1 MPLPWAA
8 LLSLS
13 SCLMFAFSMR
23 KKISKVKQQLN
34 FDFRFHP
41 PHHPRPTCTRIKKC
55 WTTRERDE
63 KLCRKKNEF
72 ERVQRPSSL
81 IYRVCNPEC
90 RTMNKQFSIFDDF
103 SFLWRAVFLLLGL
116 IRSLVQLLWN
126 VVSDNVGSCEWQF
139 SNYRWERE
147 RPNDAAKN
155 IIAVGQI
162 HCNFPHFEKIFA
174 INEAYSFVM
183 LSTRLWNVM
192 IMNRVWNVAELTVHL
207 LSNLK
212 RVSTEHK

>member
-1 MPLPWAA
+1 MKNYA
-8 LLSLS
+8 
-13 SCLMFAFSMR
+13 
-23 KKISKVKQQLN
+23 
-34 FDFRFHP
+34 
-41 PHHPRPTCTRIKKC
+41 
-55 WTTRERDE
+55 E
-63 KLCRKKNEF
+63 KNEL

-147 RPNDAAKN
+147 AERCCKKYHRSRTNSLQFSTFRENFRNQRGLLVCHALNSIVKCDDNESSLECCWINSPSPIESQTGLHRAQINFSTNDLIAAV
-155 IIAVGQI
+155 IIDKCHSSSSIQ
-162 HCNFPHFEKIFA
+162 
-174 INEAYSFVM
+174 
-183 LSTRLWNVM
+183 
-192 IMNRVWNVAELTVHL
+192 
-207 LSNLK
+207 
-212 RVSTEHK
+212 